1 MRRCAAAIARAVVA
15 FLNAVLVGCLLSCF
29 RPRPRRGSGS
39 SDALVHGDRTA
50 EVLWDDDRGLGRNGK
65 CHEDL
70 TDGGSIDDDEEL
82 RLEGSGRNGK
92 YHGDLTDG
100 GIDDEELR
108 REANYLK
115 LCGTI
120 SETPAE
126 LQNECGNM
134 PTNAPATNCASL
146 FEATSSEGCEEH
158 HAPSEL
164 SIEDTQH
171 LLGVELVPHAA
182 FLEKSPFQN
191 IQHKQADRSGSPF
204 ATPLVLRDDMQTPG
218 TIYTS
223 HRGASISGKRVQ
235 TRKQFIYPVLRPI
248 ENRLQQMEL
257 TEHSSPLP
265 PSNPPKR
272 KNLEVDS
279 VKKPKQTYSTSVVK
293 SGLSETSSSFSRQV
307 KEALSPEEFLDSGEL
322 SNTNSDEKNAAFS
335 LSHWVKSSSTTDVEN
350 QGDVKGAAGDQ
361 SYDECSFPTER
372 PGFNASDLGWDIE
385 NPTPR
390 LPKTWD
396 ANGIPNTITR
406 YKEGQRVSWHTT
418 PFEERLLKVLSD
430 EEHRPPRKVVRG
442 KLFHLEKKAE

>member
-15 FLNAVLVGCLLSCF
+15 FLDAVLVGCLLSCF

-39 SDALVHGDRTA
+39 SDALVHGDRAA
-50 EVLWDDDRGLGRNGK
+50 E
-65 CHEDL
+65 L
-70 TDGGSIDDDEEL
+70 TDGGGCDEEEEL
-82 RLEGSGRNGK
+82 RL
-92 YHGDLTDG
+92 
-100 GIDDEELR
+100 
-108 REANYLK
+108 EANYLK

-126 LQNECGNM
+126 LQTECDNM
-134 PTNAPATNCASL
+134 PTAVAATNWASL
-146 FEATSSEGCEEH
+146 FETTSEGCEEN

-171 LLGVELVPHAA
+171 LPGVELVPDAA
-182 FLEKSPFQN
+182 FLGKSLFQN
-191 IQHKQADRSGSPF
+191 MQHKQADCSGSPF

-223 HRGASISGKRVQ
+223 QRGASMSGKRVHI
-235 TRKQFIYPVLRPI
+235 RKQFVYPVLRPI
-248 ENRLQQMEL
+248 ENRLQQMEV
-257 TEHSSPLP
+257 TEDSSPSP

-279 VKKPKQTYSTSVVK
+279 VKKPKQAYSTSVVK
-293 SGLSETSSSFSRQV
+293 SDV
-307 KEALSPEEFLDSGEL
+307 K
-322 SNTNSDEKNAAFS
+322 
-335 LSHWVKSSSTTDVEN
+335 N
-350 QGDVKGAAGDQ
+350 QGNVKGAAGDQ

-385 NPTPR
+385 NPTPG

-396 ANGIPNTITR
+396 GNGIPNTITR
-406 YKEGQRVSWHTT
+406 YKEDQRVSWHTT

>member
-1 MRRCAAAIARAVVA
+1 
-15 FLNAVLVGCLLSCF
+15 
-29 RPRPRRGSGS
+29 
-39 SDALVHGDRTA
+39 
-50 EVLWDDDRGLGRNGK
+50 
-65 CHEDL
+65 
-70 TDGGSIDDDEEL
+70 
-82 RLEGSGRNGK
+82 
-92 YHGDLTDG
+92 
-100 GIDDEELR
+100 
-108 REANYLK
+108 
-115 LCGTI
+115 
-120 SETPAE
+120 
-126 LQNECGNM
+126 M

-146 FEATSSEGCEEH
+146 FEATSSEGYEPLSFTRKSEILLHYHENTKSVPSFMPCMCRCEEH

-406 YKEGQRVSWHTT
+406 YKEVCIYH
-418 PFEERLLKVLSD
+418 
-430 EEHRPPRKVVRG
+430 
-442 KLFHLEKKAE
+442 

>member
-50 EVLWDDDRGLGRNGK
+50 EVLWDDDRGRNGK

>member
-29 RPRPRRGSGS
+29 RPRPRRGSDS
-39 SDALVHGDRTA
+39 SDALVHGDRAA
-50 EVLWDDDRGLGRNGK
+50 EVLWDDDRGRNGK

-70 TDGGSIDDDEEL
+70 NDGGSIDDDEEL

-158 HAPSEL
+158 HEPSEL

-223 HRGASISGKRVQ
+223 HRGASMSGKRVQ

-293 SGLSETSSSFSRQV
+293 SGLSETSSSFSCQV
-307 KEALSPEEFLDSGEL
+307 KEALSPEELLDSGEL

-335 LSHWVKSSSTTDVEN
+335 LSHWVKTSSTTDVEN

>member
-1 MRRCAAAIARAVVA
+1 MPDTPGPGDRASARAGASAAVARAVVA
-15 FLNAVLVGCLLSCF
+15 FLDAVLVGCLLSCF
-29 RPRPRRGSGS
+29 RPSPRRGSGS
-39 SDALVHGDRTA
+39 SDALVHGDRAA
-50 EVLWDDDRGLGRNGK
+50 EVFWDDDRGLGRNGK

-70 TDGGSIDDDEEL
+70 TDGGGIDEDEEL

-100 GIDDEELR
+100 GTDDEELR
-108 REANYLK
+108 RE
-115 LCGTI
+115 
-120 SETPAE
+120 
-126 LQNECGNM
+126 CGNM
-134 PTNAPATNCASL
+134 STDAPATNCASL
-146 FEATSSEGCEEH
+146 FEATSSEGCEER

-164 SIEDTQH
+164 SIEDTHH
-171 LLGVELVPHAA
+171 LPGVELVPHAA

-191 IQHKQADRSGSPF
+191 IQHKQADCSGSPF

-223 HRGASISGKRVQ
+223 HRGASMSGKRVQ

-248 ENRLQQMEL
+248 EKRIQQMEV

-265 PSNPPKR
+265 PFNPPKR

-293 SGLSETSSSFSRQV
+293 SGLSETSSSFSRQMLRIKV
-307 KEALSPEEFLDSGEL
+307 MLRVQQAINHMMS
-322 SNTNSDEKNAAFS
+322 AAFQPRD
-335 LSHWVKSSSTTDVEN
+335 LSSMLLILS
-350 QGDVKGAAGDQ
+350 
-361 SYDECSFPTER
+361 
-372 PGFNASDLGWDIE
+372 WDIE

-406 YKEGQRVSWHTT
+406 YKEDQRVTWHTT

-430 EEHRPPRKVVRG
+430 EEHRPPRSSSAYPTFFFPHAPWVW
-442 KLFHLEKKAE
+442 HHNHAA

>member
-1 MRRCAAAIARAVVA
+1 MRSCTGIGPRRC
-15 FLNAVLVGCLLSCF
+15 
-29 RPRPRRGSGS
+29 SGMM
-39 SDALVHGDRTA
+39 T
-50 EVLWDDDRGLGRNGK
+50 
-65 CHEDL
+65 
-70 TDGGSIDDDEEL
+70 
-82 RLEGSGRNGK
+82 EGSGRNGK

-158 HAPSEL
+158 HEPSEL

-223 HRGASISGKRVQ
+223 HRGASMSGKRVQ

-293 SGLSETSSSFSRQV
+293 SGLSETSSSFSCQV
-307 KEALSPEEFLDSGEL
+307 KEALSPEELLDSGEL

-335 LSHWVKSSSTTDVEN
+335 LSHWVKTSSTTDVEN

>member
-293 SGLSETSSSFSRQV
+293 S
-307 KEALSPEEFLDSGEL
+307 
-322 SNTNSDEKNAAFS
+322 
-335 LSHWVKSSSTTDVEN
+335 DVEN